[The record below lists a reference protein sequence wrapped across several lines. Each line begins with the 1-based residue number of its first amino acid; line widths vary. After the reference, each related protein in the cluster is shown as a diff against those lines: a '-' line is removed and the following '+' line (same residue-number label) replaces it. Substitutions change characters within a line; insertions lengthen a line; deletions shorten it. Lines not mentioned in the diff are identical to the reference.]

1 VTPIA
6 ASREALSEGYWQDTL
21 WVRNSAYSAR
31 VDAADELSEFLT
43 SRRAKVTPEQIGLPS
58 YGQRRVP
65 GLRREEVA
73 SLAGVS
79 VEYYKRL
86 ERGNATGASDAV
98 LEALADAL
106 QLDDAERAHLLD
118 LARAASPAPTRRP
131 RRPTQQRV
139 RPVVQQILDSINA
152 PAAVSNMRCD
162 YLAANQLGRA
172 LYAPLFE
179 SREQPPNSARF
190 TFLDL
195 AAHDFFTD
203 WEKAA
208 KDLVATLHSM
218 AGRNPYDR
226 ALTDLVGELST
237 RSDAFRTWWAAHNV
251 RHHQT
256 GTKRLHHPVVGDL
269 TLNYE
274 VMELAAD
281 TELRLAIFT
290 AEPDSPSDEA
300 LNLLASWAATP
311 THEQGTSAA
320 DDIAGTSTR
329 QH

>member
-1 VTPIA
+1 MDP
-6 ASREALSEGYWQDTL
+6 ASELAQFLS
-21 WVRNSAYSAR
+21 
-31 VDAADELSEFLT
+31 
-43 SRRAKVTPEQIGLPS
+43 SRRARVTPEQAGLPS

-79 VEYYKRL
+79 VDYYKRL

-98 LEALADAL
+98 LEALADAM

-118 LARAASPAPTRRP
+118 LARAASPLPTRRAH
-131 RRPTQQRV
+131 RPAQQRV
-139 RPVVQQILDSINA
+139 RPVVQRILDSVNA

-179 SREQPPNSARF
+179 SRERPANSARF
-190 TFLDL
+190 TFLDPV
-195 AAHDFFTD
+195 AQDFFVD

-208 KDLVATLHSM
+208 KDLVATLRSM

-226 ALTDLVGELST
+226 ALSDLVGELST
-237 RSDAFRTWWAAHNV
+237 RSEAFRTWWAAHNV
-251 RHHQT
+251 RYHQT
-256 GTKRLHHPVVGDL
+256 GSKRLRHPVIGEL
-269 TLNYE
+269 ELSYE

-281 TELRLAIFT
+281 GGLRLAVYT
-290 AEPDSPSDEA
+290 AEPGSRSEEA
-300 LNLLASWAATP
+300 LDLLASWTAASP
-311 THEQGTSAA
+311 GERPAEDARPAA
-320 DDIAGTSTR
+320 R
-329 QH
+329 

>member
-1 VTPIA
+1 MDA
-6 ASREALSEGYWQDTL
+6 ASELARFLS
-21 WVRNSAYSAR
+21 
-31 VDAADELSEFLT
+31 
-43 SRRAKVTPEQIGLPS
+43 SRRAKVTPEQVGLPS

-79 VEYYKRL
+79 VDYYKRL

-98 LEALADAL
+98 LEALADAM

-118 LARAASPAPTRRP
+118 LARAASPGPTRRAH
-131 RRPTQQRV
+131 RPAQQRV

-152 PAAVSNMRCD
+152 PATVSNMRCD

-190 TFLDL
+190 TFLDP
-195 AAHDFFTD
+195 AAQDFFID

-208 KDLVATLHSM
+208 KDLVATLRSM

-237 RSDAFRTWWAAHNV
+237 RSEAFRTWWAAHNV

-269 TLNYE
+269 TLSYE
-274 VMELAAD
+274 VMEVAAD

-290 AEPDSPSDEA
+290 AEPGSPSEA
-300 LNLLASWAATP
+300 AVNLLGSWTATP
-311 THEQGTSAA
+311 DHNQRALTS
-320 DDIAGTSTR
+320 DDVAGASTGR
-329 QH
+329 D